1 MPEIRVLLVD
11 DHAVLR
17 DGLRSLLDRQEN
29 ITVVGEAGDGS
40 EALSKVSELMPNI
53 VLMDMAMPV
62 MNGIEATRQI
72 KELYPQ
78 IKVLILTQHD
88 NREYISPALHAGAS
102 GYVLKRSG
110 GKEVIQAI
118 RQVYDTGAFLEP
130 EIARQII
137 DNIHQEDHLSEEP
150 VPHLTERE
158 MEVLKLVVSGKSNK
172 EIAKMLFISDKTV
185 SVHRSNIMAKL
196 NVHNSFELIRYVNKH
211 RLFDLGLDEAD
222 F

>member
-17 DGLRSLLDRQEN
+17 DGLRSLLDRQEG
-29 ITVVGEAGDGS
+29 ITVVGEAGNGS
-40 EALSKVSELMPNI
+40 EALSKVSELRPNI

-72 KELYPQ
+72 KELYPDV
-78 IKVLILTQHD
+78 KVLILTQHN

-110 GKEVIQAI
+110 GREVIQAI

-137 DNIHQEDHLSEEP
+137 DDLHNDDHEPEEP
-150 VPHLTERE
+150 VPHLTDRE
-158 MEVLKLVVSGKSNK
+158 TEVLKLVVTGKSNK

-211 RLFDLGLDEAD
+211 RLFDLGFEA
-222 F
+222 

>member
-17 DGLRSLLDRQEN
+17 DGLRSLLDRQDG
-29 ITVVGEAGDGS
+29 ITVVGEAGNGS

-72 KELYPQ
+72 KELYPH

-110 GKEVIQAI
+110 GREVIQAI
-118 RQVYDTGAFLEP
+118 KQVYDTGAFLQP

-137 DNIHQEDHLSEEP
+137 DNLYQEENGAEEP
-150 VPHLTERE
+150 VPHLTDRE

-172 EIAKMLFISDKTV
+172 EIAKMLYISDKTV

-211 RLFDLGLDEAD
+211 HLFDLGFDD
-222 F
+222 GGF